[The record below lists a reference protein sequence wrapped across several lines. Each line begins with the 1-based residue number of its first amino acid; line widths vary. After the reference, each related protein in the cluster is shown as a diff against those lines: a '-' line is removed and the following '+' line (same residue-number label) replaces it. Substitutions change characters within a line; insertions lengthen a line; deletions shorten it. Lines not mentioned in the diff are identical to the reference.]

1 MESSFSQ
8 VARPQPATLLKLY
21 LRCLTVSQTKFFGI
35 QSGYRQNHKPVS
47 GLAAKKKLMTFF
59 YFSVIAQ
66 SICCKQE
73 KKDEFINLSVQVNHF
88 ARFQDVENSKILPRT
103 YLNKLPTFKNRTGQM
118 TYGLGIGFTI
128 FENTFE
134 ELYHISINFNL
145 FVPNT
150 LFSNFPSGFLMFQG
164 LEKGCI
170 GNKWVKSSG

>member
-1 MESSFSQ
+1 
-8 VARPQPATLLKLY
+8 
-21 LRCLTVSQTKFFGI
+21 
-35 QSGYRQNHKPVS
+35 
-47 GLAAKKKLMTFF
+47 
-59 YFSVIAQ
+59 
-66 SICCKQE
+66 
-73 KKDEFINLSVQVNHF
+73 
-88 ARFQDVENSKILPRT
+88 
-103 YLNKLPTFKNRTGQM
+103 M

-134 ELYHISINFNL
+134 ELYHISINFNQ